1 MLFRSFMAIRIA
13 INGFGRIGRNVLRAT
28 WDSADIEFVHIND
41 LTSDDMLAY
50 LLSNDSVHGI
60 WKDAKAVDGG
70 ILVDG
75 KVIPTTSERDPA
87 NLPWAERNVDIVLE
101 CTGAFTDGNKARA
114 HINAGAKK
122 VIISAPGKN
131 VDGTYVVGVN
141 DHELQPGETIVSNAS
156 CTTNCLAPL
165 AKVLHETVGIEHGT
179 MTTVHA
185 YTMDQNLLDAPHS
198 GGKFRR
204 ARAAAINMVPTSTG
218 AATAIGLVYPALV
231 GKLDGMA
238 IRVPTPDGS
247 LVDLCFRAG
256 RDTTVEELNAAVV
269 KAAEGPLKGILG
281 IARAHTVSSDIV
293 GNPLSSIVDL
303 PLTKVMGGRMVK
315 MLTWYD
321 NEWGFSNRMI
331 DLARILHNA
340 S

>member
-1 MLFRSFMAIRIA
+1 MPIRIA

-28 WDSADIEFVHIND
+28 WDNDDIEFVHIND

-50 LLSNDSVHGI
+50 LLTNDSVHGR
-60 WKDAKAVDGG
+60 WKSAEAVDGG
-70 ILVDG
+70 IRVDG
-75 KVIPTTSERDPA
+75 VMIPTSAERDPK
-87 NLPWAERNVDIVLE
+87 NLPWAERQVDIVLE

-114 HINAGAKK
+114 HIEAGAGK
-122 VIISAPGKN
+122 VVISAPGKN
-131 VDGTYVVGVN
+131 VDGTFVVGVN
-141 DHELQPGETIVSNAS
+141 DDDITADATVVSNAS

-165 AKVLHETVGIEHGT
+165 AKTLHECVGIEHGT

-204 ARAAAINMVPTSTG
+204 ARAAAVNMVPTTTG
-218 AATAIGLVYPALV
+218 AATAIGLVYPQLA

-247 LVDLCFRAG
+247 LVDLCFTAS
-256 RDTTVEELNAAVV
+256 RDTTVEEVNAAVT
-269 KAAEGPLKGILG
+269 KAAEGPLKGILV
-281 IARAHTVSSDIV
+281 IADKHTVSSDIV
-293 GNPLSSIVDL
+293 GNPASSIVDL
-303 PLTKVMGGRMVK
+303 SLTKVMGGRMVK

-331 DLARILHNA
+331 DLARLLHNA

>member
-1 MLFRSFMAIRIA
+1 MAIRIA
-13 INGFGRIGRNVLRAT
+13 INGFGRIGRNVLRSS

-50 LLSNDSVHGI
+50 LLSNDSVHGT
-60 WKDAKAVDGG
+60 WKDAKAVEGG

-75 KVIPTTSERDPA
+75 KLIPTSSERSPA
-87 NLPWAERNVDIVLE
+87 NLPWAERDVDIVLE
-101 CTGAFTDGNKARA
+101 CTGVFTDGNKAKA
-114 HINAGAKK
+114 HIEAGAKK

-141 DHELQPGETIVSNAS
+141 DHELAAGATIISNAS

-165 AKVLHETVGIEHGT
+165 AKVLHEAVGIEHGT

-185 YTMDQNLLDAPHS
+185 YTMDQNLLDAPHA

-204 ARAAAINMVPTSTG
+204 ARAAAVNMVPTSTG
-218 AATAIGLVYPALV
+218 AATAIGLVYPQLA

-247 LVDLCFRAG
+247 LVDLCFQAG
-256 RDTTVEELNAAVV
+256 RDTTVEELNAAVQ
-269 KAAEGPLKGILG
+269 KAADGPLKGILG
-281 IARAHTVSSDIV
+281 VAGAHTVSSDIV
-293 GNPLSSIVDL
+293 GSPLSSIVDL

-331 DLARILHNA
+331 DLARIFHNA